1 MKVAF
6 YTLGCKVN
14 QNETNAMQELFRLA
28 GYTIVTKDDSYDIFI
43 VNSCTVTAGGDS
55 KSRRA
60 LTRAKHKN
68 PHVITVLTGCA
79 PQAFPDS
86 LPCADVITGTTQRTS
101 LIRHIETYITTGRPV
116 IAIGDHST
124 EFEHLPAAQALFR
137 TRTFI
142 KVQDG
147 CNRRC
152 AYCIIPKARGPS
164 RSRLVS
170 DIADE
175 VRILTQSAP
184 REIVF
189 TGINLSSYGR
199 DIGSTLADL
208 VEEISA
214 ISGVLRLRLSSL
226 DPDFFTGDT
235 ISRFASCKKLCR
247 HFHLSL
253 QSGCDATLR
262 RMRRPYTTSQY
273 RSLVTRLRDA
283 MPNATFTTDIIVGFP
298 GEDDAEFEQSLSFMR
313 EMQFLKVH
321 VFPFSARKG
330 TPAADF
336 DAQIPTDIK
345 NSRAKIM
352 KSCADDIRTDII
364 TTHIKTTA
372 PALLESMGED
382 GTYTGFTDL
391 YIPIRTTAPKDST
404 GKIFTVT
411 ISDFD
416 GTHCTAD
423 LLQETDK

>member
-14 QNETNAMQELFRLA
+14 QNETAAMQELFRLA
-28 GYTIVTKDDSYDIFI
+28 GYTVVTKDQPCDIFI
-43 VNSCTVTAGGDS
+43 VNSCTVTSGGDT

-79 PQAFPDS
+79 PQAFPDG
-86 LPCADVITGTTQRTS
+86 PQCADVITGTTQRAS
-101 LIRHIETYITTGRPV
+101 LIQHIETYISTGRPV
-116 IAIGDHST
+116 IAIGQHSA
-124 EFEHLPAAQALFR
+124 EFEHLPAAQGLSR

-170 DIADE
+170 DIANE
-175 VRILTQSAP
+175 VRTLTQSTP

-199 DIGSTLADL
+199 DIGVTLADL

-214 ISGVLRLRLSSL
+214 IPGVLRLRLSSL
-226 DPDFFTGDT
+226 DPDFFTSDT
-235 ISRFASCKKLCR
+235 ISRFAKCKKLCR

-262 RMRRPYTTSQY
+262 RMRRPYTTAQY
-273 RSLVTRLRDA
+273 KDLVTQLRAA

-298 GEDDAEFEQSLSFMR
+298 SEDDAEFAQSLSFMQ

-321 VFPFSARKG
+321 VFPFSVRKG

-336 DAQIPTDIK
+336 DNQIPTAIK
-345 NSRAKIM
+345 NSRAKLM
-352 KSCADDIRTDII
+352 QSSADAIRTDII
-364 TTHIKTTA
+364 ATHSGTTA
-372 PALLESMGED
+372 PALLESECEPGV
-382 GTYTGFTDL
+382 YTGFTDL
-391 YIPIRTTAPKDST
+391 YIPVLTPAPKNST

-411 ISDFD
+411 LSDFD
-416 GTHCTAD
+416 GTYCAAD
-423 LLQETDK
+423 ISDH